1 MAMGHSIQR
10 LRSGERWWLAE
21 VGLRAFGLA
30 VLALCALC
38 ALSLCRSVRRPP
50 ADHAPDAIE
59 VALALGTVTGWSIG
73 WAFLVEG
80 PGLFRLVTVPSRHRR
95 FDV

>member
-1 MAMGHSIQR
+1 MGQSIQR
-10 LRSGERWWLAE
+10 LRSGDRWWLAE

-38 ALSLCRSVRRPP
+38 ALSLCRAVRRPP
-50 ADHAPDAIE
+50 PDHSPDAIE
-59 VALALGTVTGWSIG
+59 VALALGAVAGWSIG
-73 WAFLVEG
+73 WSFLVEG
-80 PGLFRLVTVPSRHRR
+80 PGLFRLIDVPSRHRR